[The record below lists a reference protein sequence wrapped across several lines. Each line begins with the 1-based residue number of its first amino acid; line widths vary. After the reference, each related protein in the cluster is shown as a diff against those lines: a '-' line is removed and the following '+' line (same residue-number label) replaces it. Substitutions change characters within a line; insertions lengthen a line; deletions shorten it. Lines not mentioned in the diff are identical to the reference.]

1 MKLQNNVYALLR
13 LPGQP
18 VEAFS
23 GTQQNQSAELP
34 EATEKEHFLYAPF
47 REGGAP
53 YFSLPDRLNAKD
65 VIDAVDRI
73 QQDLPVSTELSETGK
88 SEYTAGAEKAMG
100 QLRSELLRKVVLS
113 RVKTETTPEFFKATQ
128 FFDLLSETYPNA
140 AVHLF
145 AIGNKEIWVGA
156 SPERLIEIRDS
167 KLDTVS
173 LAGTRKIVNQSTDL
187 VKWGAKE
194 KEEQQ
199 MVTDY
204 IADVLDLH
212 KDITGVEQREPETV
226 TAGNV
231 AHLATRFSAEIPA
244 EFDWL
249 RMVSQLHPTPAICG
263 LPRDQALLAIEQIEK
278 HERLYYGGFFG
289 KSQKKRAS
297 LYLNLRCMRMVK
309 SELQFF
315 VGGGY
320 TASSDIDAEWAETE
334 HKAQTL
340 LSVIEKLRN
349 FESS

>member
-18 VEAFS
+18 VEAF
-23 GTQQNQSAELP
+23 GGNEQVQSTELP
-34 EATEKEHFLYAPF
+34 NAAEQEHFLYAPF

-53 YFSLPDRLNAKD
+53 YFSLPDRLNSSE
-65 VIDAVDRI
+65 VINAVDQI
-73 QQDLPVSTELSETGK
+73 QQNLPESTELSETGK
-88 SEYTAGAEKAMG
+88 SEYAAGAEKLMI
-100 QLRSELLRKVVLS
+100 QLRSGHLRKAVLS
-113 RVKTETTPEFFKATQ
+113 RVKTESTPKFFSATQ
-128 FFDLLSETYPNA
+128 FFTLLCETYPNA

-145 AIGNKEIWVGA
+145 AIGKKEIWLGA

-167 KLDTVS
+167 KLETVS

-204 IADVLDLH
+204 ISDVLDMH
-212 KDITGVEQREPETV
+212 KDIAGVEQRGPETA

-231 AHLATRFSAEIPA
+231 AHLATWFSAEIPA

-289 KSQKKRAS
+289 KSQKNRAS

-309 SELQFF
+309 NELQFF

-334 HKAQTL
+334 HKAETL